1 MVIVMDLF
9 SPDLSQYWLNSI
21 EADSGRDDGRQQV
34 VEIQRAEQEAA
45 WSALTERVQAAR
57 TVV

>member
-1 MVIVMDLF
+1 MDLF
-9 SPDLSQYWLNSI
+9 SPDLSQYWLNST

-34 VEIQRAEQEAA
+34 VEIKRAEQEAA